1 MFKTAMLRASLIAL
15 APCVVPCLPA
25 LAQDTAS
32 AELTL
37 DDAVRRTLA
46 SAPQGTVAAARIE
59 ALTASRTAA
68 GLKPAPNLEVTAENF
83 GPPVGDLYDQFQVTG
98 AYSQRIERGGKREA
112 RIALADR
119 EIDVVQAEYLVQRLD
134 LVATVQR
141 HFVRVQAAEAAIGLA
156 RRRLEIAQE
165 LEKEVARRVASAR
178 DPIFAGTRAETG
190 VAEAQVDLEL
200 AIHERDAALKRL
212 VALWGGTPEGL
223 TVSTA
228 RFLDLASPEGPFE
241 PSSTLLAIHQARGA
255 RADAATDLARANA
268 TRDPTFSA
276 GPRVFGNGD
285 VGLVAGVSLPL
296 GGRRLAEARV
306 LEAQAERRRIDADLA
321 VDRFNL
327 TRAIDLAA
335 EQVEEARHEAEAVQE
350 QVMPK
355 AEQTL
360 REVRLGYNRGF
371 FSFADVVAAQT
382 ALANAAERTVEA
394 ARRYH
399 EAQVELDRLTG
410 RYANLAG
417 EAFQ

>member
-1 MFKTAMLRASLIAL
+1 MKTALRVAL
-15 APCVVPCLPA
+15 ALAICLPSPA
-25 LAQDTAS
+25 LAQ
-32 AELTL
+32 AELTF

-46 SAPQGTVAAARIE
+46 AAPQTAVVAARVD

-68 GLKPAPNLEVTAENF
+68 GLKPAPSVEVMAENL
-83 GPPVGDLYDQFQVTG
+83 GPPIGDVYDQFQITG
-98 AYSQRIERGGKREA
+98 SYSQRIERGGKRQA
-112 RIALADR
+112 RVALADR

-134 LVATVQR
+134 LIAIVQR
-141 HFVRVQAAEAAIGLA
+141 QFVRVQAAEAAIGLA

-165 LEKEVARRVASAR
+165 LQKEVARRVASAR

-190 VAEAQVDLEL
+190 VAEAEVDLEL
-200 AIHERDAALKRL
+200 AVHERDAALRRL
-212 VALWGGTPEGL
+212 VAFWNGKPAGL

-228 RFLDLASPEGPFE
+228 GFLDLSSPQGPFE
-241 PSSTLLAIHQARGA
+241 PSAAHLAIYQARGA
-255 RADAATDLARANA
+255 RADAVTDLQRANA
-268 TRDPTFSA
+268 ARDPTLSA

-285 VGLVAGVSLPL
+285 VGLVAGVSVPL
-296 GGRRLAEARV
+296 GGRRLAESRV
-306 LEAQAERRRIDADLA
+306 LEAQAERRRIDAELA
-321 VDRFNL
+321 VQRFNL
-327 TRAIDLAA
+327 SRDIDLAA

-360 REVRLGYNRGF
+360 KEVRFGYNRGF

-382 ALANAAERTVEA
+382 TLANAAERTVEA

-417 EAFQ
+417 EAL